1 MTSLHSSSFWPVEGT
16 DISSVRSTFGPRDQS
31 GHYDFHRGID
41 IAADA
46 GTSVVSILD
55 AEIVKVKEFD
65 GLGITVITRS
75 VLDDAVLWHDYA
87 VEELYLYYGHLSEAS
102 VATGE
107 LLAGEVIGLV
117 GESGSATY
125 PHLHLEMRI
134 GVDCSLEHQIERPDK
149 DCAAAEFDPHVHPLY
164 LFSES
169 LSVDRSLVIQE
180 QPSDSTNGVIHYS
193 TWESDLV
200 VNKITVIQFSG
211 GDVVEKTVL
220 NYSTREGFNATSTDA
235 LDEPNRNDPYIE
247 PYAFGDAEI
256 FQFDLILPASSSYD
270 QSSTWVIVTD
280 IWNRHTW
287 LQL

>member
-1 MTSLHSSSFWPVEGT
+1 
-16 DISSVRSTFGPRDQS
+16 
-31 GHYDFHRGID
+31 
-41 IAADA
+41 
-46 GTSVVSILD
+46 
-55 AEIVKVKEFD
+55 
-65 GLGITVITRS
+65 
-75 VLDDAVLWHDYA
+75 
-87 VEELYLYYGHLSEAS
+87 
-102 VATGE
+102 
-107 LLAGEVIGLV
+107 
-117 GESGSATY
+117 
-125 PHLHLEMRI
+125 MRI

-164 LFSES
+164 LFDTSIIHDREFLIKELPSENKDGMIHFS
-169 LSVDRSLVIQE
+169 SQE
-180 QPSDSTNGVIHYS
+180 NDLITNQ
-193 TWESDLV
+193 
-200 VNKITVIQFSG
+200 ITVIQFSG